1 MEKIVI
7 FEEKYSSENIKEILE
22 IKGLVLKDSDRSFV
36 KVIDYKG
43 EKLIV
48 KKPVDKNRRKWER
61 IMSVFRDGE
70 GLRVLKTMEI
80 LNKNGICSNLP
91 IALIEYRKNSMIVDS
106 YIIYTYIEGN
116 NIVADDAEKVI
127 ELIKKIHKTGYLHS
141 DTQVRNFLN
150 SNGEILT
157 IDAKLKKKLLG
168 KISENLEYIGFAVDI
183 KEGYNYINT
192 KSLWFII
199 AKIIYESFRLK
210 RRVRQYFKNR
220 KKLCK

>member
-1 MEKIVI
+1 M
-7 FEEKYSSENIKEILE
+7 
-22 IKGLVLKDSDRSFV
+22 
-36 KVIDYKG
+36 
-43 EKLIV
+43 
-48 KKPVDKNRRKWER
+48 
-61 IMSVFRDGE
+61 
-70 GLRVLKTMEI
+70 
-80 LNKNGICSNLP
+80 
-91 IALIEYRKNSMIVDS
+91 
-106 YIIYTYIEGN
+106 
-116 NIVADDAEKVI
+116 
-127 ELIKKIHKTGYLHS
+127 
-141 DTQVRNFLN
+141 
-150 SNGEILT
+150 T